1 MSSKLESTYRRVH
14 GYDWVSLP
22 MIQPSNALS
31 KRAISFAWWLT
42 SSSKTVMAR
51 NSAEARRAIHQITN
65 LCNMATVSLLWASS
79 SFRCT
84 YWRGRPIP
92 YTKCLVF
99 SLERVSIRHTW
110 SNESY
115 SGSWPVQDDM
125 SSRFPW
131 LVWYTPRGPS
141 NKGCEICT
149 QSIGDVKQAYL
160 ALCLNDHLLDQRLV
174 TPQIQVVYV
183 TQSHP
188 RVT

>member
-1 MSSKLESTYRRVH
+1 
-14 GYDWVSLP
+14 
-22 MIQPSNALS
+22 
-31 KRAISFAWWLT
+31 
-42 SSSKTVMAR
+42 
-51 NSAEARRAIHQITN
+51 
-65 LCNMATVSLLWASS
+65 MATVSLLWASS

-115 SGSWPVQDDM
+115 SGSWPVRDGM

-131 LVWYTPRGPS
+131 LVWYTLRGPS
-141 NKGCEICT
+141 KKGREIYT
-149 QSIGDVKQAYL
+149 KYWLTSKQTYL
-160 ALCLNDHLLDQRLV
+160 ALCLNDHFLDQRLV

-188 RVT
+188 RVTLENGEYIQNNYHLQGQTWRVIDLQRLEQLLPMSILESIRLELRNERVRL